1 MVKSAIEAT
10 RKYVLGSID
19 AYMREDKNL
28 NWIVGIIRSSG
39 LPKSELQKIFSSYRG
54 NYASNSR
61 FIELD
66 NEVKRLGYI
75 Q

>member
-1 MVKSAIEAT
+1 MVKSAIDAT
-10 RKYVLGSID
+10 KKYVLGSID

-28 NWIVGIIRSSG
+28 NWIIGVIRSSG
-39 LPKSELQKIFSSYRG
+39 LPKSELQKIFVSYRG

-66 NEVKRLGYI
+66 NEVKRLDYI